1 VDEEQGIYRGE
12 VTTIMVKL
20 ADIDV
25 NVRSIL
31 AYIYG
36 EDDDE
41 EEEEEEDQPPDS

>member
-1 VDEEQGIYRGE
+1 MDEEQGIYREE
-12 VTTIMVKL
+12 VTTMMWKL

-25 NVRSIL
+25 NVLRIL

-41 EEEEEEDQPPDS
+41 EEEEDERPPDA